1 VSRVPGQSTRSSRGP
16 LLAVLIALIVGGVVG
31 ALVFGGGD
39 SSPGNGSTTTST
51 TGSSGDASNLAPTRY
66 GALGMS
72 IALPRGWKVI
82 VKSGVVRMLSPDQT
96 ASLAVSAPQ
105 APGHEVELR
114 RSDAQELKSLFA
126 PARLLGRR
134 RGVIGGLPALTTEL
148 SGVTPKHRR
157 VRILSTAVSST
168 FRTYSVQVFTVPRPA
183 SARLLQVRDALS
195 SMRFFAPG
203 K

>member
-16 LLAVLIALIVGGVVG
+16 LLAVLIALIVGGVIG
-31 ALVFGGGD
+31 ALVFGGDD
-39 SSPGNGSTTTST
+39 SSPGNGSNTTST
-51 TGSSGDASNLAPTRY
+51 AGSAADASNPAPTRY
-66 GALGMS
+66 GSLGMS
-72 IALPRGWKVI
+72 IAQPRGWKVI

-105 APGHEVELR
+105 GPGHEVELR
-114 RSDAQELKSLFA
+114 RADAQELKSLFA

-134 RGVIGGLPALTTEL
+134 RGKIGGLPALTTEL

-183 SARLLQVRDALS
+183 SARLLQVRDALG
-195 SMRFFAPG
+195 SMRFFAPD